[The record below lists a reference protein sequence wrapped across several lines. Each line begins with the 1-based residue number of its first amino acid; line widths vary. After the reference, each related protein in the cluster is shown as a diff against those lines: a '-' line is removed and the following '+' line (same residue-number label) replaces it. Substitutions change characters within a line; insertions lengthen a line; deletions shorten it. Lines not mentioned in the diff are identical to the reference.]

1 MLEEFKKF
9 LFRGN
14 VVDLAVA
21 VIIGTAFTAIVNAI
35 VSGLITPLVGM
46 IVSKDFTEM
55 TFEVNDSVF
64 RYGEVIDAVIRFV
77 SIAAVVFFAV
87 VKPVTSL
94 MERRKRG
101 RSSAFERIGQALHG
115 GEIGSAQQSEAVE
128 QQRLLVR

>member
-1 MLEEFKKF
+1 MLDEFKKF

-14 VVDLAVA
+14 VIDLAVA
-21 VIIGTAFTAIVNAI
+21 VVIGTAFTAIVTAI

-101 RSSAFERIGQALHG
+101 QVEEEDAPPTEAELLA
-115 GEIGSAQQSEAVE
+115 EI
-128 QQRLLVR
+128 RDLLAARR